1 MTTALGRT
9 HCITKL
15 NRCDTLADLA
25 RVWAGIAVEYQHEEA
40 VQGAKDDRKAALQG
54 VTA

>member
-25 RVWAGIAVEYQHEEA
+25 RVWAGIAPAYQHEETVLA
-40 VQGAKDDRKAALQG
+40 AKEGRKSALG

>member
-25 RVWAGIAVEYQHEEA
+25 RVWAGIAVEYQHEET
-40 VQGAKDDRKAALQG
+40 VQGAKDSRKAALLG

>member
-25 RVWAGIAVEYQHEEA
+25 RAWAGIAPAYQHEA
-40 VQGAKDDRKAALQG
+40 DVLAAKDSRKAALG